1 MDLTPFLSEPLIL
14 LVLGFL
20 ALGPIA
26 TVARRVPLAFKL
38 SAGVLRYAAL
48 VLALPDRL
56 FCRKRMQTTLAEY
69 RDLREKIDSERG
81 ALQEA
86 TATLTAS
93 CNTLKHVHECKR
105 QAEQEMA
112 GKHELL
118 QAFET
123 LGRHYG
129 CPAQDRG

>member
-48 VLALPDRL
+48 VLALPDR
-56 FCRKRMQTTLAEY
+56 FIHGRALARARAELN
-69 RDLREKIDSERG
+69 DI
-81 ALQEA
+81 A
-86 TATLTAS
+86 TAVSNHRTELHNMRNRVKSFVCVGDDLAIENSKITGDTTA
-93 CNTLKHVHECKR
+93 KK
-105 QAEQEMA
+105 
-112 GKHELL
+112 ELL
-118 QAFET
+118 AALST
-123 LGRHYG
+123 VTRHLG
-129 CPAQDRG
+129 CPVRGE